1 MINFKIFT
9 IFPELF
15 PQILA
20 NSITGEAL
28 NKNLW
33 KLEIINI
40 RDYGLDARKTVD
52 DAPVGGGAGMVFR
65 PDVLYNALS
74 NNIDKN
80 SLSNSQNLK
89 KPKIIYPSPRGKVF
103 NQKMAQELS
112 QESEINIICGR
123 YEGIDQRIIDIFEIE
138 EISIGDYVISGGEIA
153 SYVMVDAILRNVK
166 GVLGKERSLEQESF
180 GNIENN
186 DYEFLLEYP
195 HYTRPANFLD
205 KEVPEV
211 LLSGHHANIEK
222 WRKEKAE
229 EITQKNRPDLFQK
242 YLLSKNKK
250 F

>member
-20 NSITGEAL
+20 KSITGEAL

-33 KLEIINI
+33 KMEIINI
-40 RDYGLDARKTVD
+40 RDYGFDERKTVD
-52 DAPVGGGAGMVFR
+52 DAPFGGGAGMVFR
-65 PDVLYNALS
+65 PDVLHHALEK
-74 NNIDKN
+74 NI
-80 SLSNSQNLK
+80 SQNNK

-103 NQKMAQELS
+103 NQKMAQDLA

-123 YEGIDQRIIDIFEIE
+123 YEGIDQRIIDIFEVE
-138 EISIGDYVISGGEIA
+138 EISIGDYVLSGGEIA
-153 SYVMVDAILRNVK
+153 SYVLIDAILRNVK
-166 GVLGKERSLEQESF
+166 GVLGKEQSLDQESF
-180 GNIENN
+180 GNADNN

-205 KEVPEV
+205 REVPSI

-222 WRKEKAE
+222 WRKEQAE
-229 EITQKNRPDLFQK
+229 KITQKNRPDLFQK

-250 F
+250 T

>member
-20 NSITGEAL
+20 KSITGEAL

-33 KLEIINI
+33 KLDIINI
-40 RDYGLDARKTVD
+40 RDYGFDARKTVD
-52 DAPVGGGAGMVFR
+52 DAPFGGGAGMVFR
-65 PDVLYNALS
+65 PDVLYNAL
-74 NNIDKN
+74 DKN
-80 SLSNSQNLK
+80 ISKNVK
-89 KPKIIYPSPRGKVF
+89 KNKIIYPSPRGKVF
-103 NQKMAQELS
+103 NQKMAQELA
-112 QESEINIICGR
+112 QESEINIVCGR
-123 YEGIDQRIIDIFEIE
+123 YEGIDQRIIDMFEIE

-153 SYVMVDAILRNVK
+153 SYVLIDAILRNVK
-166 GVLGKERSLEQESF
+166 GVLGKEQSLEQESF

-195 HYTRPANFLD
+195 HYTRPASFLGQ
-205 KEVPEV
+205 EVPEV

-222 WRKEKAE
+222 WRLQKAE

-242 YLLSKNKK
+242 YILSKNLKT
-250 F
+250 

>member
-52 DAPVGGGAGMVFR
+52 DAPFGGGAGMVFR

-74 NNIDKN
+74 KNIDKN

-103 NQKMAQELS
+103 NQKMAQKLS

-123 YEGIDQRIIDIFEIE
+123 YEGIDQRIIDIFDIE

-180 GNIENN
+180 GNVENN

-205 KEVPEV
+205 HEVPSI

-222 WRKEKAE
+222 WRKEQAE
-229 EITQKNRPDLFQK
+229 KITQKNRPDLFQK

-250 F
+250 T

>member
-20 NSITGEAL
+20 KSVTGEAL
-28 NKNLW
+28 NNNLW
-33 KLEIINI
+33 KCEIINI
-40 RDYGLDARKTVD
+40 RDYGFDTRKTFD
-52 DAPVGGGAGMVFR
+52 DAPFGGGAGMVFR
-65 PDVLYNALS
+65 PDVLYSAL
-74 NNIDKN
+74 DKN
-80 SLSNSQNLK
+80 IIKNSEYNQ

-112 QESEINIICGR
+112 QENEINIICGR
-123 YEGIDQRIIDIFEIE
+123 YEGIDQRIIDIFDVE
-138 EISIGDYVISGGEIA
+138 EISIGDYVLSGGEIA
-153 SYVMVDAILRNVK
+153 SYVIIDAILRNVK
-166 GVLGKERSLEQESF
+166 GVLGKEQSLDQESF
-180 GNIENN
+180 GNIENK

-205 KEVPEV
+205 KEVPAI

-229 EITQKNRPDLFQK
+229 EITKKNRPDLFEK

-250 F
+250 S

>member
-1 MINFKIFT
+1 MINFKVFT

-40 RDYGLDARKTVD
+40 RDYGLDTRKTVD
-52 DAPVGGGAGMVFR
+52 DAPFGGGAGMVFR
-65 PDVLYNALS
+65 PDVLHNALS
-74 NNIDKN
+74 ENIDKN
-80 SLSNSQNLK
+80 IIQNSQNIL

-138 EISIGDYVISGGEIA
+138 EVSIGDYVLSGGEIA
-153 SYVMVDAILRNVK
+153 SYVLIDAILRNVK
-166 GVLGKERSLEQESF
+166 GVLGKEQSLEQ
-180 GNIENN
+180 
-186 DYEFLLEYP
+186 
-195 HYTRPANFLD
+195 
-205 KEVPEV
+205 
-211 LLSGHHANIEK
+211 
-222 WRKEKAE
+222 
-229 EITQKNRPDLFQK
+229 
-242 YLLSKNKK
+242 
-250 F
+250 

>member
-20 NSITGEAL
+20 KSITGEAL

-33 KLEIINI
+33 KLDIINI

-52 DAPVGGGAGMVFR
+52 DAPFGGGAGMVFR
-65 PDVLYNALS
+65 PDVLHNALEK
-74 NNIDKN
+74 NILQN
-80 SLSNSQNLK
+80 PQNLK
-89 KPKIIYPSPRGKVF
+89 KPKIIYLSPRGKVF

-123 YEGIDQRIIDIFEIE
+123 YEGIDQRIIDIFDVE
-138 EISIGDYVISGGEIA
+138 EISIGDYVLSGGEIA
-153 SYVMVDAILRNVK
+153 SYVVIDAILRNVK
-166 GVLGKERSLEQESF
+166 GVLGAEQSLEQESF
-180 GNIENN
+180 GNIENT
-186 DYEFLLEYP
+186 DYEYLLEYP

-205 KEVPEV
+205 KEVPAV

-229 EITQKNRPDLFQK
+229 EITQKNRPDLFEK
-242 YLLSKNKK
+242 YLKRKNQKS
-250 F
+250 

>member
-20 NSITGEAL
+20 KSITGEAL

-33 KLEIINI
+33 KLDIINI
-40 RDYGLDARKTVD
+40 RDYGFDARKTVD
-52 DAPVGGGAGMVFR
+52 DAPFGGGAGMVFR
-65 PDVLYNALS
+65 PDVLYNAL
-74 NNIDKN
+74 DKN
-80 SLSNSQNLK
+80 ISKNVK
-89 KPKIIYPSPRGKVF
+89 KNKIIYPSPRGKVF

-112 QESEINIICGR
+112 QESEINIVCGR
-123 YEGIDQRIIDIFEIE
+123 YEGIDQRIIDIFKIE
-138 EISIGDYVISGGEIA
+138 EISIGDYVVSGGEIA
-153 SYVMVDAILRNVK
+153 SYVLIDAILRNVK
-166 GVLGKERSLEQESF
+166 GVLGKEQSLDQESF

-195 HYTRPANFLD
+195 HYTRPASFLGQ
-205 KEVPEV
+205 EVPEV

-222 WRKEKAE
+222 WRLQKAE

-242 YLLSKNKK
+242 YILSKNLKA
-250 F
+250 